1 MKPKL
6 STALSLALL
15 AAVPLASFAAKL
27 ETEKQK
33 MSYIIGYNV
42 GSNLKHDGMDVDPE
56 ILLEALQDALKG
68 ARPQLSQEEMQ
79 ATVKA
84 VQQRMIAER
93 KALAEKNEKAGQE
106 FLAANKKKEGVKELP
121 SGLQYKVIKAG
132 TGKQPKANDT
142 VTVNYR
148 GTLISGQQFDSSY
161 DRGEPSTLP
170 VNGVI
175 QGWQEAL
182 QLMKEG
188 AKWQIYVPSKLA
200 YGGRSAGN
208 GIGPNETLIFDLEL
222 LKVNSKDDAPQHP
235 AEKK

>member
-15 AAVPLASFAAKL
+15 ATVPLASFAAKL

-42 GSNLKHDGMDVDPE
+42 GTNLRHDGMDVDPE
-56 ILLEALQDALKG
+56 ILLEALQEALKG
-68 ARPQLSQEEMQ
+68 DKPQLSREEMQ

-84 VQQRMIAER
+84 VQQRMMAER

-106 FLAANKKKEGVKELP
+106 FLAANKEKEGVTELP
-121 SGLQYKVIKAG
+121 SGLQYKVIRAG

-148 GTLISGQQFDSSY
+148 GTLINGQQFDSSY

-175 QGWQEAL
+175 RGWQEAL

-188 AKWQIYVPSKLA
+188 AKWQIYIPSKLA

-222 LKVNSKDDAPQHP
+222 LKVNSKEDAPQQP
-235 AEKK
+235 AGEK

>member
-15 AAVPLASFAAKL
+15 ATVPLASFAAKL

-42 GSNLKHDGMDVDPE
+42 GTNLRHDGMDVDPE
-56 ILLEALQDALKG
+56 ILLEALQEALKG
-68 ARPQLSQEEMQ
+68 DKPQLSREEMQ

-84 VQQRMIAER
+84 VQQRMMVER

-106 FLAANKKKEGVKELP
+106 FLAANKEKEGVTELP
-121 SGLQYKVIKAG
+121 SGLQYKVIRAG

-148 GTLISGQQFDSSY
+148 GTLINGQQFDSSY

-175 QGWQEAL
+175 RGWQEAL

-188 AKWQIYVPSKLA
+188 AKWQIYIPSKLA

-222 LKVNSKDDAPQHP
+222 LKVNSKEDAPQQP
-235 AEKK
+235 AGEK